1 MDNVTGVNS
10 NLVYCYPR
18 FLFHFKSVDIMAKL
32 NPIGFS
38 KRTFAATVKIHVNK
52 QILDAIESRGYLRR
66 EIARVF
72 QQANRRIQNVEKSG
86 FISPAVVA
94 LNKGDIKGFTKF
106 SMRHDWDDLK
116 IEYSKAVSFL
126 QQPTSTASGTRE
138 YSNHLKRYYNLD
150 DKEFKLMQDKLMGKI
165 ASVSDKRFL
174 EQYLM
179 QYKDF
184 TGELERETRDVSD
197 QIEDD
202 AVRIENALD
211 DAIEQIVSDPN
222 SEAYV
227 NGVNDLNT
235 DLPLKKILSE
245 FEKFGL

>member
-1 MDNVTGVNS
+1 
-10 NLVYCYPR
+10 
-18 FLFHFKSVDIMAKL
+18 MAKL

-38 KRTFAATVKIHVNK
+38 KRTFAATSKIHVDK
-52 QILDAIESRGYLRR
+52 QIMDAIESRGYLRK

-86 FISPAVVA
+86 FVSPAVVA
-94 LNKGDIKGFTKF
+94 LNKGDIKSFTKF
-106 SMRHDWDDLK
+106 SMKHDWNDLK

-126 QQPTSTASGTRE
+126 QQPTSTATGTRE
-138 YSNHLKRYYNLD
+138 YSEHLKKSYNLN
-150 DKEFKLMQDKLMGKI
+150 DKEFKLMQDKLIGKI
-165 ASVSDKRFL
+165 ASVSDERFL

-184 TGELERETRDVSD
+184 TGELEQESRDVSD

-202 AVRIENALD
+202 AVKIENALD
-211 DAIEQIVSDPN
+211 DAMEQIAKSGTA
-222 SEAYV
+222 EAYV
-227 NGVNDLNT
+227 NDVDHFNT
-235 DLPLKKILSE
+235 DAPLKKILSE

>member
-1 MDNVTGVNS
+1 
-10 NLVYCYPR
+10 
-18 FLFHFKSVDIMAKL
+18 MAKL

-38 KRTFAATVKIHVNK
+38 KRTFASTSKIYVDK
-52 QILDAIESRGYLRR
+52 QIMDAIESRGYLRK

-72 QQANRRIQNVEKSG
+72 QQANRRIQNVEKTG
-86 FISPAVVA
+86 LVSPAVVA
-94 LNKGDIKGFTKF
+94 LNKGDIKGFAKF
-106 SMRHDWDDLK
+106 SMKQDWNDLK

-138 YSNHLKRYYNLD
+138 YSNHLKKSYNLN

-165 ASVSDKRFL
+165 ASVSDERFL

-184 TGELERETRDVSD
+184 TGELEQESRDVSD

-211 DAIEQIVSDPN
+211 DAIDQIAHSGTA
-222 SEAYV
+222 EAYV
-227 NGVNDLNT
+227 NDVDEFKT
-235 DLPLKKILSE
+235 DEPLKKILQE

>member
-1 MDNVTGVNS
+1 
-10 NLVYCYPR
+10 
-18 FLFHFKSVDIMAKL
+18 MAKL

-38 KRTFAATVKIHVNK
+38 KRTFASTSKIQVDK
-52 QILDAIESRGYLRR
+52 QIMDAIESRGYLRK

-72 QQANRRIQNVEKSG
+72 QQANRRIQNVEKTG
-86 FISPAVVA
+86 LVSPAVVA
-94 LNKGDIKGFTKF
+94 LNKGDIKGFAKF
-106 SMRHDWDDLK
+106 SMKHDWNDLK

-138 YSNHLKRYYNLD
+138 YSNHLKKSYDLN

-165 ASVSDKRFL
+165 ASVSDERFL

-184 TGELERETRDVSD
+184 TGELEQESRDVSD

-211 DAIEQIVSDPN
+211 DAIDQIAHSTTA
-222 SEAYV
+222 EAYV
-227 NGVNDLNT
+227 NDVDEFKT
-235 DLPLKKILSE
+235 DEPLKKILQE